1 MKAFAYVLAG
11 VLGGIG
17 VMMFSTGERE
27 HSSLLSPVVHAQS
40 ALETED
46 PKPWTG
52 DDLLEMAKIYDQQAD
67 ELQSEAVRLEQKATS
82 LMLKPH
88 MDPKGFRRTSLMH
101 VASAR
106 WQAARELHEMAAM
119 HRQEGQRLLAFK
131 SPEGS

>member
-1 MKAFAYVLAG
+1 MKVFGYVLAG

-27 HSSLLSPVVHAQS
+27 QSSLLSPVGDAQA
-40 ALETED
+40 ALETD
-46 PKPWTG
+46 VPKPWTG
-52 DDLLEMAKIYDQQAD
+52 DDLQEMANIYDQQAN
-67 ELQSEAVRLEQKATS
+67 ELQSEAVRLEQQATS

-119 HRQEGQRLLAFK
+119 HRAEGKRLFALK
-131 SPEGS
+131 TP